1 MFELSWRSEGSWLLF
16 SATENKRPVGIDLWQ
31 AIASPELSS
40 PLSEL
45 WLLLADDRALADEF
59 EFHVA
64 HSDVVALSPAVQR
77 ALGLPAPAPVTLSVR
92 HLGTIDQDDFGL
104 ALTWYSTGGRA
115 LMTPRR
121 DGAFLSI
128 AGKLTLLPDTLFA
141 VAEAV
146 GAFNSVDT
154 KSLDDRADAYAKVQ
168 SLIVG
173 AEPSADVAATGYLRE
188 LRIAHAHAFSLQP
201 YNDASG
207 EFGFRPVLFSSTRPP
222 PGELSDE
229 LEEPNPLL
237 PPARAEVFTDQRFMS
252 RPDVQG
258 KHALGDGWILVLSPP
273 LRAALSI
280 ARKAQVA
287 GGETARD
294 FVRNPRA
301 YLRAELGEA
310 LDDHLI
316 EGLFRETGD
325 YSARVAGLGLWV
337 KKVLPWVQ
345 QPREPWLPPERVGL
359 SIGGVLLDVDPES
372 VQGLLAAVDAAIAAN
387 ESTVSFNGIEIPA
400 NPETI
405 AALKTIATAI
415 PTKTDAATTANEP
428 KPLVDR
434 EVLLIKN
441 NFDEVVFTSEPEPRV
456 SSTASESYRRLLSQL
471 SEPKSHQVDGIDWL
485 QRCWLFGWRGA
496 LLADDMG
503 LGKTFQTLA
512 FLAWLKTGMRDGSV
526 ERLPI
531 LIVAP
536 TGLLRN
542 WEKEHDIHLAQPGLG
557 RLARLYG
564 DDLRRLVRREIG
576 TDGLSRTILETGE
589 LSRADWLLTTYE
601 TLRDHQTS
609 LGRVRFAALVFDEA
623 QKIKTPGTQVTDAA
637 KGMNA
642 EFTLALTGTPIENR
656 LADLWCII
664 DTVQPK
670 LLGSLKEFSTK
681 YESDP
686 DPADLAWLKDALTG
700 DQGAR
705 PSLMLRRMKADA
717 LAALPDRREVLIER
731 EMPKDQAEAY
741 AAAIQKIRSSGHR
754 GAMLEGIQRLR
765 RISLSPIARA
775 DAADDDQWIA
785 SSARLQATF
794 EAMDQI
800 AERDEKAL
808 LFVEFRDM
816 QAELAGVIQ
825 RRYRLPRPPQIIS
838 GDVAGPARQARV
850 DHFQTGAAGFN
861 ALILSPK
868 AGGVGLTLTAANNVI
883 HVTRWWN
890 PAVEDQSTDRCYRI
904 GQTKAVTV
912 YLPTALYPAAPD
924 SSFDRR
930 LAKLLADKRQLSRE
944 LLSPPAGTETDAR
957 RLYDEVLG

>member
-16 SATENKRPVGIDLWQ
+16 TATENKRPVGVDLWQ
-31 AIASPELSS
+31 AIANPGLRG

-45 WLLLADDRALADEF
+45 WMLLADDRALADEF
-59 EFHVA
+59 ELHVT
-64 HSDVVALSPAVQR
+64 HGDIIALSPAVQR
-77 ALGLPAPAPVTLSVR
+77 ALSLPPPAPVTLSIR
-92 HLGTIDQDDFGL
+92 HLGTIDQDAFGL

-115 LMTPRR
+115 LMTPSR
-121 DGAFLSI
+121 DGAFLTV

-146 GAFNSVDT
+146 DAFNRVDT
-154 KSLDDRADAYAKVQ
+154 KRLDDRADAYARVQ
-168 SLIVG
+168 SLIASEETG
-173 AEPSADVAATGYLRE
+173 SDVAATGYLRE

-207 EFGFRPVLFSSTRPP
+207 EFGFRPVLFSSAQPP
-222 PGELSDE
+222 TDE
-229 LEEPNPLL
+229 FSEEVDEPSPLL
-237 PPARAEVFTDQRFMS
+237 PPARAEVFADQRFVS
-252 RPDVQG
+252 RPDIRG

-280 ARKAQVA
+280 ARKAQMA

-359 SIGGVLLDVDPES
+359 SIGGALLDVDPGS
-372 VQGLLAAVDAAIAAN
+372 VPSLLAAVDAAIAAN
-387 ESTVSFNGIEIPA
+387 EPAVFFNGTEIPA
-400 NPETI
+400 NPETVE
-405 AALKTIATAI
+405 ALKTIAAAMPAKI
-415 PTKTDAATTANEP
+415 DAAPVAKDP
-428 KPLVDR
+428 KPVVDR

-441 NFDEVVFTSEPEPRV
+441 NFDEVVFTSEPEPRA
-456 SSTASESYRRLLSQL
+456 SAATSESYRGLLGQL

-512 FLAWLKTGMRDGSV
+512 FLAWLKAGMRDGSI
-526 ERLPI
+526 ERLPV

-557 RLARLYG
+557 RVVRLYG
-564 DDLRRLVRREIG
+564 DDLRRLIRREVG
-576 TDGLSRTILETGE
+576 TDGLTRIRLETEE
-589 LSRADWLLTTYE
+589 LSKADWLLTTYE

-609 LGRVRFAALVFDEA
+609 LGRLRFAALVFDEA

-681 YESDP
+681 YENEP

-700 DQGAR
+700 DQTAR

-717 LAALPDRREVLIER
+717 LAALPDRSEILIER
-731 EMPKDQAEAY
+731 DMPKAQADAY
-741 AAAIQKIRSSGHR
+741 ASAVQKIRSSGYQ

-765 RISLSPIARA
+765 RISLSPITRA
-775 DAADDDQWIA
+775 DAGDDDQWIA
-785 SSARLQATF
+785 SSARLLATF
-794 EAMDQI
+794 EALDQI
-800 AERDEKAL
+800 AERDEKVL

-825 RRYRLPRPPQIIS
+825 RRYRLPRTPQIIS

-850 DHFQTGAAGFN
+850 DNFQAGAFGFN

-912 YLPTALYPAAPD
+912 YLPTALYPTAPD

-944 LLSPPAGTETDAR
+944 LLAPPAGTEADAR